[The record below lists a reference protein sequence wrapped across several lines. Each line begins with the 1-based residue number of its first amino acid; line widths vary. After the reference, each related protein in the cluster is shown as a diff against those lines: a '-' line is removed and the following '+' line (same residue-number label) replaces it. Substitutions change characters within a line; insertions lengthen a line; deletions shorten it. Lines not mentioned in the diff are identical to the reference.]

1 MDKQTVR
8 IIQFTIISILIF
20 VSFVGGILGIV
31 LLIPLI
37 LAILFSFF
45 MKSWYFFW
53 NILFIDIILLATS
66 FTLETLN
73 FKIAD
78 IFGKYFKEHEEN
90 KKIFEEYENWY
101 YDWYQKEYEKY
112 ERARQEQENQQGY
125 GTHYSTEDII
135 EKFEQNLKIL
145 ELDSD
150 NELSL
155 QAIKKAHRTKAK
167 EFHPD
172 KNPEKDTTADMQRI
186 NAAKE
191 YLDANL
197 EYYLSKKI
205 KS

>member
-20 VSFVGGILGIV
+20 VSFVGGILGII

-37 LAILFSFF
+37 LAILFGFF

-53 NILFIDIILLATS
+53 NILFIDIILLTIS

-145 ELDSD
+145 ELDSN